1 MIVLL
6 VEDDPSI
13 AGSLTDGLERYGYEV
28 RWVTTGRAALEAD
41 GWDVVL
47 LDLGLP
53 DMDGL
58 DVCRELRARSGLPI
72 IIVTARDDEVDTVA
86 GLEVGA
92 DDYVAKPFGVREIV
106 ARIRAVTRRLSATDP
121 GDPVGAADAGPDG
134 PVPALVVG
142 RVSVDVAGRRVH
154 DGGEEVRLSPKEFDL
169 LAALALEPGTVLT
182 REALIER
189 VWDTHW
195 FGSTRTLDVHIAALR
210 QKLAGAVVITTL
222 RGVGFRL
229 EAA

>member
-1 MIVLL
+1 MIVML

-28 RWVTTGRAALEAD
+28 RWVTTGQEALAAAEP
-41 GWDVVL
+41 DVVL

-58 DVCRELRARSGLPI
+58 DVCRELRTRSSLPI
-72 IIVTARDDEVDTVA
+72 IIITARDDEVDTVA

-106 ARIRAVTRRLSATDP
+106 ARIRAVTRRLGSVDAP
-121 GDPVGAADAGPDG
+121 AADDADPQAA
-134 PVPALVVG
+134 VRALVVG
-142 RVSVDVAGRRVH
+142 RIQVDVAGRRVH
-154 DGGEEVRLSPKEFDL
+154 SDGSEVRLSPKEFDL
-169 LAALALEPGTVLT
+169 LAALVAEPGTVLT

-210 QKLAGAVVITTL
+210 QKLAGAIVITTL

>member
-1 MIVLL
+1 MIVML

-28 RWVTTGRAALEAD
+28 RWVTTGAAALDAAEP
-41 GWDVVL
+41 DVVL

-58 DVCRELRARSGLPI
+58 DVCRELRARSSLPI
-72 IIVTARDDEVDTVA
+72 IIITARDDEVDTVA

-106 ARIRAVTRRLSATDP
+106 ARIRAVTRRL
-121 GDPVGAADAGPDG
+121 GAADAPAADDAD
-134 PVPALVVG
+134 PQAAARALVVG
-142 RVSVDVAGRRVH
+142 RIQVDVAGRRVH
-154 DGGEEVRLSPKEFDL
+154 SDGREVRLSPKEFDL
-169 LAALALEPGTVLT
+169 LAALVAEPGTVLT

-195 FGSTRTLDVHIAALR
+195 FGSTRTLDVHVAALR

>member
-41 GWDVVL
+41 EPDVVL

-58 DVCRELRARSGLPI
+58 DVCRALRARSGLPI

-106 ARIRAVTRRLSATDP
+106 ARIRAVTRRLSAPDP
-121 GDPVGAADAGPDG
+121 AGPADADPAGPA
-134 PVPALVVG
+134 PALVVG
-142 RVSVDVAGRRVH
+142 PVAVDVAGRRVH
-154 DGGEEVRLSPKEFDL
+154 RDGEEVRLSPKEFDL

>member
-13 AGSLTDGLERYGYEV
+13 AGPLTDGLERYGYEV
-28 RWVTTGRAALEAD
+28 RWVTTGRAALDAD
-41 GWDVVL
+41 EPDVVL

-106 ARIRAVTRRLSATDP
+106 ARIRAVTRRLA
-121 GDPVGAADAGPDG
+121 AADPAGAPDPGPDG

>member
-1 MIVLL
+1 MIVML

-28 RWVTTGRAALEAD
+28 RWVTTGQEALAAAEP
-41 GWDVVL
+41 DVVL

-58 DVCRELRARSGLPI
+58 DVCRELRTRSSLPI
-72 IIVTARDDEVDTVA
+72 IIITARDDEVDTVA

-106 ARIRAVTRRLSATDP
+106 ARIRAVTRRLGAVDAP
-121 GDPVGAADAGPDG
+121 AADDADPQAA
-134 PVPALVVG
+134 VRLLVVG
-142 RVSVDVAGRRVH
+142 RIQVDVAGRRVLS
-154 DGGEEVRLSPKEFDL
+154 DGREVRLSPKEFDL
-169 LAALALEPGTVLT
+169 LAALVAEPGTVLT

-195 FGSTRTLDVHIAALR
+195 FGSTRTLDVHVAALR
-210 QKLAGAVVITTL
+210 QKLAGAIVITTL

>member
-1 MIVLL
+1 LIVLL
-6 VEDDPSI
+6 VEDDPPI
-13 AGSLTDGLERYGYEV
+13 AGSLRDGLERFGYDV
-28 RWVTTGRAALEAD
+28 RWVTTGREALAAEEP
-41 GWDVVL
+41 DVVL

-58 DVCRELRARSGLPI
+58 DVCRALRIRSAVPI
-72 IIVTARDDEVDTVA
+72 IIITARDDEVDTVA

-106 ARIRAVTRRLSATDP
+106 ARIRAVTRRLGAADPAVAAEPGAP
-121 GDPVGAADAGPDG
+121 GDPAA
-134 PVPALVVG
+134 ALVVG
-142 RVSVDVAGRRVH
+142 DVAVDVPGRRVH
-154 DGGEEVRLSPKEFDL
+154 LAGEEVRLTPKEFDL
-169 LAALALEPGTVLT
+169 LAVLAAEPGTVLT
-182 REALIER
+182 RESLIAT

-195 FGSTRTLDVHIAALR
+195 FGSTRTLDVHVAALR